1 MTVSR
6 KSKQRDAILENLL
19 SRYDHPTAEEVYTDV
34 KNIFPNISLAT
45 VYRNLNMLSD
55 DGVIRS
61 IITKDAVHYDGHMS
75 GHRHVICNK
84 CGKIFDIDVDV
95 TDDILKKAG
104 QSFDGEIENCKL
116 IFYGICYDCK
126 NRK

>member
-19 SRYDHPTAEEVYTDV
+19 SRYDHPTAEEVYADV

-45 VYRNLNMLSD
+45 VYRNLKFLSD

-61 IITKDAVHYDGHMS
+61 IITKDAVHYDAHTN

-95 TDDILKKAG
+95 TEDVIKKAENC
-104 QSFDGEIENCKL
+104 FDGEIENCKL
-116 IFYGICYDCK
+116 IFYGICSDCK
-126 NRK
+126 KKN